1 MRWEISVMPVTSTLA
16 TLASNKTIQGGQ
28 VRTPQLAVPSVQLN
42 PPFGMCPNR
51 MHDTPSAAACIGL
64 APATMEV
71 ERCRKRLN
79 IKFYRLGRK
88 ILYREKELLEFVDSC
103 RVEG

>member
-1 MRWEISVMPVTSTLA
+1 MATSPTLDRMA
-16 TLASNKTIQGGQ
+16 KDTELSQ
-28 VRTPQLAVPSVQLN
+28 TPPSVILN
-42 PPFGMCPNR
+42 PPFGLCPNR

-71 ERCRKRLN
+71 ERCRRRLK
-79 IKFYRLGRK
+79 IPHHKIGRK
-88 ILYREKELLEFVDSC
+88 VMYKESDLLAFLDSC

>member
-1 MRWEISVMPVTSTLA
+1 MTTSPTPNRTINGLEPSQAPLPVM
-16 TLASNKTIQGGQ
+16 
-28 VRTPQLAVPSVQLN
+28 LN
-42 PPFGMCPNR
+42 PPFGSCPNR

-71 ERCRKRLN
+71 ERCRKRLK
-79 IKFYRLGRK
+79 IAHHKIGRK
-88 ILYREKELLEFVDSC
+88 VVYRESDLIAFLDSC

>member
-1 MRWEISVMPVTSTLA
+1 MPIIPVTNQTALPV
-16 TLASNKTIQGGQ
+16 LL
-28 VRTPQLAVPSVQLN
+28 TPS
-42 PPFGMCPNR
+42 FGMCPNR

-71 ERCRKRLN
+71 ERCRRRLK
-79 IKFYRLGRK
+79 IAHHKIGRK
-88 ILYREKELLEFVDSC
+88 ILYKESDLIAFLDAC